1 MPQARKLLIAIADGA
16 HVRFVRPAAN
26 QALHGNGGID
36 SVSAHKRSA
45 EPGTD
50 RPGASFHSHATAH
63 HAMTPS
69 HDPHLL
75 EKTLFAKVVAGQLN
89 AAAHR
94 LDFDDLILVAPRHT
108 LQTIHDAL
116 DAAAR
121 ARVVF
126 ALEKDLVKTPDQDL
140 LPYVR
145 EWVGRV
151 GYKTVDAVD

>member
-26 QALHGNGGID
+26 QALHANGGID

-45 EPGTD
+45 ELGTD
-50 RPGASFHSHATAH
+50 RPGESFHGYSTAH
-63 HAMTPS
+63 HAMTPC

-75 EKTLFAKVVAGQLN
+75 EKTMFAKVVAGQLN

-94 LDFDDLILVAPRHT
+94 LDFDDLILVAPPRT
-108 LQTIHDAL
+108 LKTIHDAL
-116 DAAAR
+116 DAATR

-126 ALEKDLVKTPDQDL
+126 TLEKDLVKTPDWDL
-140 LPYVR
+140 PPYVQ
-145 EWVGRV
+145 EWAGRV
-151 GYKTVDAVD
+151 DFEIESPVD